1 MHIQGCGDVLP
12 DSSLEIPKIPEPI
25 PVKLEA
31 KTSALI
37 LVDLQNDFLHP
48 NGALYMGDGARR
60 IINPVKILLDKASSR
75 GVPVIYTQ
83 DWHPPDSPE
92 FDIWPKHAVMDTWG
106 SEIIEE
112 LKPVFVSFTVRK
124 EVYDAFYGTG
134 LDALLSLL
142 KVKHLVV
149 AGVVSNICV
158 LHTVGSS
165 ALRGY
170 KPYIPVDCIAA
181 LNDFDQLLTLRQ
193 ISFLYKGVL
202 TRSDLLDFY

>member
-1 MHIQGCGDVLP
+1 MP
-12 DSSLEIPKIPEPI
+12 TPSFEIPKIPEPTA
-25 PVKLEA
+25 VKLEA
-31 KTSALI
+31 KTSTLI

-48 NGALYMGDGARR
+48 NGALYMGDRARR
-60 IINPVKILLDKASSR
+60 IIDTVRILLDKASYK

-112 LKPVFVSFTVRK
+112 LKPKSVSFTVRK
-124 EVYDAFYGTG
+124 EAYDAFYGTG

-142 KVKHLVV
+142 KVKHLIV

-170 KPYIPVDCIAA
+170 KPYIPIDCIAA
-181 LNDFDQLLTLRQ
+181 LNDFDQLLALRQ

>member
-1 MHIQGCGDVLP
+1 LTGY
-12 DSSLEIPKIPEPI
+12 SLQIPEIPKPI
-25 PVKLEA
+25 TVKLEA

-37 LVDLQNDFLHP
+37 LIDLQNDFLHP
-48 NGALYMGDGARR
+48 SGALYMGDEARR
-60 IINPVKILLDKASSR
+60 IIDPTRILLEKAASK
-75 GVPVIYTQ
+75 GVPIIYTQ

-92 FDIWPKHAVMDTWG
+92 FLVWPKHAVMDTWG
-106 SEIIEE
+106 SEIIDEV
-112 LKPVFVSFTVRK
+112 KPRAASFTVRK
-124 EVYDAFYGTG
+124 ETYDAFYGTG

-170 KPYIPVDCIAA
+170 KPYIPIDCVAA
-181 LNDFDQLLTLRQ
+181 LNDFDQLLALRQ

>member
-1 MHIQGCGDVLP
+1 MPKLDI
-12 DSSLEIPKIPEPI
+12 EIPEIPEPTY
-25 PVKLEA
+25 VKLEA
-31 KTSALI
+31 KTSTLI
-37 LVDLQNDFLHP
+37 LVDLQNDFLHR
-48 NGALYMGDGARR
+48 NGALYMGDKARS
-60 IINPVKILLDKASSR
+60 IINQIKILVDKAVSK

-92 FDIWPKHAVMDTWG
+92 FNVWPKHAVMDTWG
-106 SEIIEE
+106 SEIVEE
-112 LKPVFVSFTVRK
+112 LKPKAVCFTVRK
-124 EVYDAFYGTG
+124 ETYDAFYDTG

-142 KVKHLVV
+142 KVKNLVI

-193 ISFLYKGVL
+193 ASFLYKAVL